1 MLLKVALRRYN
12 VKIKRKITRKKK
24 KKMLGIENYVPQVG
38 LENYLPQT
46 ASSDTTALN
55 S

>member
-12 VKIKRKITRKKK
+12 VKIKRKITRKK

>member
-1 MLLKVALRRYN
+1 
-12 VKIKRKITRKKK
+12 
-24 KKMLGIENYVPQVG
+24 MLGIENYVPQVG